1 MATPLVFASSAL
13 GIGGFSWTGGY
24 TAVDLIAAGT
34 NALNG
39 ALLARRPDVDPEPE
53 QPGAGVHPTRERQPS
68 GSEA

>member
-1 MATPLVFASSAL
+1 MAASLVLASSPP
-13 GIGGFSWTGGY
+13 GIGDFSWTGDY

-39 ALLARRPDVDPEPE
+39 ALLARRPDLDPELE
-53 QPGAGVHPTRERQPS
+53 QPEAGVQPPRERQPS